1 MTAVLDV
8 VDCEQCNGRAFYEFQ
23 TRTLTATVSCPRCGY
38 REETHPIKNRRTK
51 SGDLV
56 YRTNKRPG
64 MGAYMLK
71 RRNGVSEIGA
81 LDRPLTHQAIA
92 RFKANLKHPESDA
105 DRSFLTR
112 WNSKRRRVEMVVG
125 RFPRDLP

>member
-23 TRTLTATVSCPRCGY
+23 TRTLTATVSCPRCCY
-38 REETHPIKNRRTK
+38 REETHPIKNRKTK

-56 YRTNKRPG
+56 YRTNKQPG

-71 RRNGVSEIGA
+71 RCNGVSEIGA
-81 LDRPLTHQAIA
+81 LDHPLARQVIA
-92 RFKANLKHPESDA
+92 RFKADLKHPGIDA
-105 DRSFLTR
+105 ARSFLTR
-112 WNSKRRRVEMVVG
+112 WNPKRQRVEMVVG
-125 RFPRDLP
+125 KFPRNLP

>member
-1 MTAVLDV
+1 MTAVLDI

-23 TRTLTATVSCPRCGY
+23 THTLTATVFCPRCGY
-38 REETHPIKNRRTK
+38 REETRPIKDRRTK

-81 LDRPLTHQAIA
+81 LDRPPTRQTIV
-92 RFKANLKHPESDA
+92 RFKTNLKHPEIDA
-105 DRSFLTR
+105 ARSFLTR
-112 WNSKRRRVEMVVG
+112 WNPKRRRVEMVVG
-125 RFPRDLP
+125 KFPRDLP